1 VIASVSGIVLQGQG
15 DTVVIEVGGIG
26 LLIQCPASTAAT
38 VRVGETMSLATVLV
52 VREDALTLYGFADAQ
67 QREVFQLVQSV
78 TGIGPRTALAVVST
92 MTVDQLRQAIAAEDL
107 ASITRIP
114 GIGRKGAQRMV
125 LELKDSLG
133 VAANTDAATPAT
145 AEPWRTDV
153 QAGLESLGWNP
164 RQASWAVA
172 EIADDPGLAPGEEAD
187 IAALLK
193 AALQRLNR
201 SI

>member
-133 VAANTDAATPAT
+133 VAASTDAATPAT

>member
-1 VIASVSGIVLQGQG
+1 MIASVSGIVLQGQG

-133 VAANTDAATPAT
+133 VAANTDAVTPAT

-172 EIADDPGLAPGEEAD
+172 EIADDPGRASGEEAD

>member
-1 VIASVSGIVLQGQG
+1 MIASVSGIVLQGQG

-133 VAANTDAATPAT
+133 VAASTDAATPAT

>member
-1 VIASVSGIVLQGQG
+1 MIASVSGIVLQGQG

-133 VAANTDAATPAT
+133 VAANTDAVTPAT

-172 EIADDPGLAPGEEAD
+172 EIADDPGLASGEEAD

>member
-1 VIASVSGIVLQGQG
+1 MIASVSGIVLQGQG

-133 VAANTDAATPAT
+133 VAANTDAVTPAT